1 MAASGF
7 FTDTRPGLIG
17 DKQLAIQEK
26 LHIKTS
32 AQDKIEGLKQLRE

>member
-7 FTDTRPGLIG
+7 FSEARPGLIG

-32 AQDKIEGLKQLRE
+32 AQEKVEGLKELRQ